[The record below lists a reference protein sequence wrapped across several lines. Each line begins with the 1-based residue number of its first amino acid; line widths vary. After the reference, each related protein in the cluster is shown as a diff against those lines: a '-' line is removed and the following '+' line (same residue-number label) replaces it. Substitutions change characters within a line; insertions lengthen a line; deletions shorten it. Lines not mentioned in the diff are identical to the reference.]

1 MQRKYSKTDQYIAFA
16 VLLQSFLVIL
26 QQVLISVFHMPPEAT
41 TIYRVVLT
49 AIPLSVAIAITI
61 YRKWNAF
68 LIVYSIAIL
77 ILLLHIIIFPDNY
90 IYIKQNS
97 LRFLLP
103 IVIPNVLCLMYL
115 KDISIVESALYKISW
130 FTAFLALIYV
140 VNFFSGR
147 FLIES
152 YSMSLSYGLLLPMLS
167 LYSDKRWY
175 SILAALFLFIIVIS
189 IGSRGAAIV
198 FLLYVVYDTF
208 QYNKKYIIPSI
219 IAIVV
224 FFLFLPSLATWLD
237 TIGISSRT
245 LNLLLGDEIGYMSG
259 RDTIYDNAIAVFWSN
274 PIKGVGL
281 FGDRVFMNGH
291 YVHNFIL
298 ELYLNWG
305 IIVATLILF
314 YFGWKF
320 ISTYIKSDKKNRNT
334 LVKYLFAGVAPL
346 MASGSYLIDYDLGV
360 FIGVLFLIS
369 RQNKVKEVFSAKK
382 NLVSNKSMRF

>member
-1 MQRKYSKTDQYIAFA
+1 MKLKSLKTDQYIAFA

-26 QQVLISVFHMPPEAT
+26 QQVLIAVFHMPPEAT

-61 YRKWNAF
+61 YRKWSVF
-68 LIVYSIAIL
+68 LIVYSIAVL
-77 ILLLHIIIFPDNY
+77 ILLLHIVIFPDNY

-115 KDISIVESALYKISW
+115 KDIEVVESALYKISW
-130 FTAFLALIYV
+130 FTTFLAFVYV
-140 VNFFSGR
+140 INFFSGR
-147 FLIES
+147 FLIET
-152 YSMSLSYGLLLPMLS
+152 YSMSFSYGLLLPMLS
-167 LYSDKRWY
+167 LYSHKRWY
-175 SILAALFLFIIVIS
+175 SMAAALFLFVIVIS

-198 FLLYVVYDTF
+198 FVLFVVYDTF

-219 IAIVV
+219 ITIVV
-224 FFLFLPSLATWLD
+224 FYLFLPSLASWLD

-259 RDTIYDNAIAVFWSN
+259 RDSIYDNALAVFWNS

-281 FGDRVFMNGH
+281 FGDRVFLDGA

-314 YFGWKF
+314 YFAWKF
-320 ISTYIKSDKKNRNT
+320 IVTYIKSDKENKNI

-346 MASGSYLIDYDLGV
+346 MASGSYLTDYDLGV

-369 RQNKVKEVFSAKK
+369 RQNKMKAISSAK
-382 NLVSNKSMRF
+382 NIAII

>member
-1 MQRKYSKTDQYIAFA
+1 MQEKTSKIDHYIAFA

-41 TIYRVVLT
+41 TIYRVILT
-49 AIPLSVAIAITI
+49 AIPLSVAIAITV
-61 YRKWNAF
+61 YRKWNIF
-68 LIVYSIAIL
+68 LLVYAVVIL
-77 ILLLHIIIFPDNY
+77 IISLHIIIFPQNY
-90 IYIKQNS
+90 MYIKQGS
-97 LRFLLP
+97 FRFLLP

-115 KDISIVESALYKISW
+115 KDIKIVEAALYKISW

-140 VNFFSGR
+140 VNFFSGK

-152 YSMSLSYGLLLPMLS
+152 YSMSFSYGLLLPMLS

-175 SILAALFLFIIVIS
+175 SVIAALFLFIIVIS

-198 FLLYVVYDTF
+198 FVLYVVYDTF
-208 QYNKKYIIPSI
+208 QYNRKYIIPSV

-224 FFLFLPSLATWLD
+224 FFLFLPSLASWLD
-237 TIGISSRT
+237 SIGISSRT
-245 LNLLLGDEIGYMSG
+245 LNLLLGDSISYMSG
-259 RDTIYDNAIAVFWSN
+259 RDDLYDKALAVFWNN

-281 FGDRVFMNGH
+281 FGDRVFLDGA

-314 YFGWKF
+314 YFMWKF
-320 ISTYIKSDKKNRNT
+320 ISTYIQSNKENRSI

-346 MASGSYLIDYDLGV
+346 MASGSYLTDYDLGI
-360 FIGVLFLIS
+360 FIGVLFLIC
-369 RQNKVKEVFSAKK
+369 RKK
-382 NLVSNKSMRF
+382 YN

>member
-1 MQRKYSKTDQYIAFA
+1 
-16 VLLQSFLVIL
+16 
-26 QQVLISVFHMPPEAT
+26 
-41 TIYRVVLT
+41 
-49 AIPLSVAIAITI
+49 
-61 YRKWNAF
+61 
-68 LIVYSIAIL
+68 
-77 ILLLHIIIFPDNY
+77 
-90 IYIKQNS
+90 
-97 LRFLLP
+97 
-103 IVIPNVLCLMYL
+103 
-115 KDISIVESALYKISW
+115 
-130 FTAFLALIYV
+130 
-140 VNFFSGR
+140 
-147 FLIES
+147 
-152 YSMSLSYGLLLPMLS
+152 MLS

-175 SILAALFLFIIVIS
+175 SVVAALFLFIIAIS

-198 FLLYVVYDTF
+198 FVLFVVYDTF

-245 LNLLLGDEIGYMSG
+245 LNLLLGGEIGYMSG
-259 RDTIYDNAIAVFWSN
+259 RDNIYDKALAVFWNS
-274 PIKGVGL
+274 PVKGIGL
-281 FGDRVFMNGH
+281 FGDRVFLDGS